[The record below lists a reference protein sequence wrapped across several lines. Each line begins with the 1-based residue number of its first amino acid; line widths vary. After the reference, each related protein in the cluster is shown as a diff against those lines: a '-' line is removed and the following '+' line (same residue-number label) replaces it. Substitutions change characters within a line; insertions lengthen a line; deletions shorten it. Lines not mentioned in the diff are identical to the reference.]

1 VALGLPAHLRT
12 TTFGTAYVRAA
23 HTIAAVCLLVAVVV
37 VATRQAV
44 DAGIV
49 IWPALFA
56 LVALGALLWNTDRV
70 GTAWAG
76 ALYLVAGVPLVYAV
90 AWFAM
95 TWIPGIRTADAFL
108 LTMLRVA
115 LGLVAV
121 PAFHLVP
128 AVVWC
133 VAGLLAAEVAITVA
147 AVQTGV
153 PLAVDWTGLAVVIA
167 VVALFATMNRLHIA
181 LTPAEPRLHSAAD
194 QESLA
199 ASRTD
204 LEARAAAVLHD
215 TVLGR
220 LASIAS
226 APLGPLPADTGRAM
240 RRELDALVGDDWLAD
255 TEPQAVLPSSGGP
268 LAGAIEDARGLG
280 LEVGVSGDLAAL
292 AGVAPGAEAA
302 LAQAVGQCLVN
313 VLRHAGVG
321 RADVVVSAAPH
332 AVSVLV
338 VDAGRGFRES
348 EVGADRLG
356 LRHSVRRRMEAVGGS
371 VRVWSAP
378 GRGTSVALRV
388 PLARAEVAP

>member
-1 VALGLPAHLRT
+1 MALGLPAHLRT

-23 HTIAAVCLLVAVVV
+23 HTIAAVCLAAAIVV
-37 VATRQAV
+37 VATRQAS
-44 DAGIV
+44 DDGIV

-56 LVALGALLWNTDRV
+56 LAALAALLWNADRY
-70 GTAWAG
+70 GTVAAG
-76 ALYLVAGVPLVYAV
+76 VLYLLAGLPLVYAV

-95 TWIPGIRTADAFL
+95 TWIPGIHAGDAFL

-128 AVVWC
+128 ALLWC
-133 VAGLLAAEVAITVA
+133 VAGLLAAEAAITLA
-147 AVQTGV
+147 ALQTGM
-153 PLAVDWTGLAVVIA
+153 PLAFDWTGFTLVAA
-167 VVALFATMNRLHIA
+167 VVALFATMNRLHLA
-181 LTPAEPRLHSAAD
+181 LIPAEPRLHRAAD

-220 LASIAS
+220 LASIAAS
-226 APLGPLPADTGRAM
+226 RPGPLSPAEGRGM
-240 RRELDALVGDDWLAD
+240 RRELDALVGDDWLDD
-255 TEPQAVLPSSGGP
+255 TEPQAVLPTGGP
-268 LAGAIEDARGLG
+268 LARAVEDARELG
-280 LEVGVSGDLAAL
+280 LEVGVSGDVAAL
-292 AGVAPGAEAA
+292 ASLASAAATA

-313 VLRHAGVG
+313 VERHAGVH
-321 RADVVVSAAPH
+321 RADVVVSAAPD
-332 AVSVLV
+332 ALSVLV

-348 EVGADRLG
+348 EVAPDRLG
-356 LRHSVRRRMEAVGGS
+356 LRHSVRRRIEAVGGS

-378 GRGTSVALRV
+378 GRGTSVAIRV
-388 PLARAEVAP
+388 PTDQTVST